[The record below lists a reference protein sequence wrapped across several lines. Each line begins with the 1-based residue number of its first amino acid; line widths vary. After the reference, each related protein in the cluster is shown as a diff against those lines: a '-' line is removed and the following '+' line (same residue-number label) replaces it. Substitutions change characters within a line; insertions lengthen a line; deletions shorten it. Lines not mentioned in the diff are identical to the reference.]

1 MNTSKQFLT
10 FLKTLRTL
18 GNAELLECIEQGFSH
33 VMAEGMTYGNIYAHQ
48 IGPHNTPNASTVGG
62 VMAAPADMI
71 TEDSEKDCEM
81 SGKRKKREKA
91 LHKCAVNKK

>member
-1 MNTSKQFLT
+1 MDTSKQFLT
-10 FLKTLRTL
+10 FLKSLHTS
-18 GNAELLECIEQGFSH
+18 GNAELLESIEQGFRH
-33 VMAEGMTYGNIYAHQ
+33 VMAEGMTLGNIYAHQ
-48 IGPHNTPNASTVGG
+48 IGPHDTPKASTVGG

-81 SGKRKKREKA
+81 SGKRKKS